1 VFSQLHIYEVIFF
14 SFEVIK
20 WVRWKFTVAFL
31 KIPSVQMQQAFRN
44 VAVYGINMKIM
55 RIWMWLKCW
64 LWHD

>member
-55 RIWMWLKCW
+55 RI
-64 LWHD
+64 